1 MKNPKKGE
9 FVVYY
14 SARIGAPTLRLVGT
28 IKEVVGRK
36 CFVEFKSGE
45 RYCLDRT
52 NLVRTSY
59 PPKKEPPTPR
69 TRWTLEHSPLISDRR
84 LLTAPSLS
92 IVEKYHKNRKL
103 PCKRI
108 TWREVLEK

>member
-36 CFVEFKSGE
+36 CFVDFKSGE

-69 TRWTLEHSPLISDRR
+69 TRWTIDRASRRHSNT
-84 LLTAPSLS
+84 LLNAPQLD
-92 IVEKYHKNRKL
+92 VVKRVCETRGEKYKV
-103 PCKRI
+103 
-108 TWREVLEK
+108 TMWREVLEK